1 MKKVYIFWVG
11 FVSLVSYYFLS
22 FLHYDSQ
29 ILSDELILM
38 VNFMI
43 ISSICVLKCITFIF
57 YVFIFVL
64 GVCPRLIGFKRVRVF
79 HLISVR
85 EEHQSTI
92 GMKRGFREK
101 QDVEMICL

>member
-11 FVSLVSYYFLS
+11 FVSLASYYFLS
-22 FLHYDSQ
+22 FLHYDFQ

-57 YVFIFVL
+57 YVFIFVSFQVHVLDSLVSNVL
-64 GVCPRLIGFKRVRVF
+64 GFFIWYR
-79 HLISVR
+79 
-85 EEHQSTI
+85 
-92 GMKRGFREK
+92 
-101 QDVEMICL
+101 